1 MGDTVS
7 IVYISIALIF
17 LIYSIISYKKKSI
30 IYTIR
35 NEKINVLKDDY
46 YKMQLLFCVFN
57 CILLVLESVII
68 YNDSNASL
76 FLCYYLATFWI
87 VNYLLKFI
95 AIKMEYLNKSH
106 E

>member
-1 MGDTVS
+1 MGDVVF
-7 IVYISIALIF
+7 IVYTSIALIF

-46 YKMQLLFCVFN
+46 YNLQLLFCVFN

-68 YNDSNASL
+68 YNKTNTSL
-76 FLCYYLATFWI
+76 FVCYYLATFWI

-95 AIKMEYLNKSH
+95 SIKMKYLNTSY